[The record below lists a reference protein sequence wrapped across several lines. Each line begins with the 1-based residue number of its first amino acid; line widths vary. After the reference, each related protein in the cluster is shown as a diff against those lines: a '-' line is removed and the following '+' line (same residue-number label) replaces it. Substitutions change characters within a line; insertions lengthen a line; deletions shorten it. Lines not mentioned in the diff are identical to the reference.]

1 MSRFQSK
8 TLCRVGILA
17 AMYVPLAL
25 FVGIQFGNV
34 RLSFGSLPVVVGALL
49 YGPLEAA
56 LVALVGELLKQLLT
70 YGLTATTVLYL
81 IPPMLRGLVIGAGA
95 VWMWRRGKRLE
106 NCRTRCFAVCILAA
120 VCTTIGNTL
129 VNWLDSVL
137 YGYYTFAYVFGDAVY
152 RFGVGMLNAVVVATV
167 AIPLAV
173 LLRLCGRLPQCMQR
187 IWGWRSRFGMICW
200 MCAGMRPPSA
210 SLSAPTPRRAR

>member
-106 NCRTRCFAVCILAA
+106 NCHTRCFAVCILAA

-173 LLRLCGRLPQCMQR
+173 LLRRQR
-187 IWGWRSRFGMICW
+187 VVQEVK
-200 MCAGMRPPSA
+200 RP
-210 SLSAPTPRRAR
+210 